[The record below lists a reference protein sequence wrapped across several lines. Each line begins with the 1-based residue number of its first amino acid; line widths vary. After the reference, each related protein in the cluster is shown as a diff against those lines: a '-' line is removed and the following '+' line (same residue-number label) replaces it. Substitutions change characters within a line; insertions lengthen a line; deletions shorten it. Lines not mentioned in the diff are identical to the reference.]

1 MKKEK
6 EHFIEVDFTDEELA
20 ELENKAATLQINIDD
35 YAVSM
40 VTKGYALAGSI
51 YAEELH
57 LISPNATS
65 DQIINAQLDSTLNQ
79 MVLSMEVF
87 ERLADDLNHFTI
99 LEMLEKRLGKD
110 ISGCTTLSEWIFK
123 EAIKRGSKLN

>member
-1 MKKEK
+1 MKKEE
-6 EHFIEVDFTDEELA
+6 EHFIEVAFMDEELA
-20 ELENKAATLQINIDD
+20 QLERKAAELRTSVHS
-35 YAVSM
+35 YTASM
-40 VTKGYALAGSI
+40 VLKGYALADSL

-57 LISPNATS
+57 HISPNATS
-65 DQIINAQLDSTLNQ
+65 DQIINAQLDSALNQ

-87 ERLADDLNHFTI
+87 EKLADELNHFTI

-123 EAIKRGSKLN
+123 EARKRGSKLN

>member
-6 EHFIEVDFTDEELA
+6 EHLIDVDFTDEELA
-20 ELENKAATLQINIDD
+20 DLEHKANRLQISVDN

-40 VTKGYALAGSI
+40 VVKGYALADSLD
-51 YAEELH
+51 AEELH
-57 LISPNATS
+57 HISANATS
-65 DQIINAQLDSTLNQ
+65 DQIINAQLDSALNQ
-79 MVLSMEVF
+79 MVLSIGVF
-87 ERLADDLNHFTI
+87 EKLADELNHFTI

-123 EAIKRGSKLN
+123 DARKRGSKLN